1 MLDLYHY
8 ILFTL
13 NYLYINQWVF
23 SPCLYYGIYAFM
35 VGQKTGTMQSALAAL
50 LRFVSLMIKEIN
62 IPSQQEFWGEK
73 QIRFSFRIPTERWP
87 NFE

>member
-8 ILFTL
+8 ILFTS

-50 LRFVSLMIKEIN
+50 L
-62 IPSQQEFWGEK
+62 
-73 QIRFSFRIPTERWP
+73 SF
-87 NFE
+87 FLSHD